1 MVRHLGGKW
10 IDIVL
15 RTLQWFNQ
23 KTNALYSRMVKF
35 QFRAVGH
42 KTFFGKFN
50 QLMGAGHIVVGS
62 HTVIGEGCWLTA
74 WESHGQGEVFNPEIN
89 IGDNV
94 NIGAYCHITSTN
106 KILIGNGVLT
116 GKWVTIT
123 DNSHGDI
130 TFDNLNLRPNK
141 RIVTSKGS
149 VVIEDNVWIGDKATI
164 LPGCVIGKGAVI
176 GAGAVVTHD
185 IPEFGVAVGNPAKVI
200 KKLNKKY
207 EETSNSNKSSAVPSF
222 SGK

>member
-1 MVRHLGGKW
+1 MGVNGLT
-10 IDIVL
+10 IVFK
-15 RTLQWFNQ
+15 TSQWFYQ

-35 QFRAVGH
+35 QFRAVGC
-42 KTFFGKFN
+42 KTFFGKFS
-50 QLMGAGHIVVGS
+50 QLMGADHVAVGS
-62 HTVIGEGCWLTA
+62 HTVIGRGCWLTA
-74 WESHGQGEVFNPEIN
+74 WESHGQGEVFNPEIR

-94 NIGAYCHITSTN
+94 NIGAYCHITATN

-130 TFDNLNLRPNK
+130 TFGNLNLRPNE

-164 LPGCVIGKGAVI
+164 LPGCVIGKGAII

-185 IPEFGVAVGNPAKVI
+185 IPAFSVAVGNPAKVI
-200 KKLNKKY
+200 KELNKKY
-207 EETSNSNKSSAVPSF
+207 EETSNSNKSSAIPSF
-222 SGK
+222 S

>member
-1 MVRHLGGKW
+1 MTLSCDILGG
-10 IDIVL
+10 INGFIL
-15 RTLQWFNQ
+15 RLLQWLNQ
-23 KTNALYSRMVKF
+23 KTNALYSCIVKHK
-35 QFRAVGH
+35 FRSVGC
-42 KTFFGKFN
+42 KTFFGKFS
-50 QLMGAGHIVVGS
+50 QLMGADHIVVGS
-62 HTVIGEGCWLTA
+62 YTVIGKGCWLTA
-74 WESHGQGEVFNPEIN
+74 WESHGQGEVFNPEIS

-149 VVIEDNVWIGDKATI
+149 VVIGDNVWIGDKVTI
-164 LPGCVIGKGAVI
+164 LPGVIIGKGAVI
-176 GAGAVVTHD
+176 GAGAVVTRD
-185 IPEFGVAVGNPAKVI
+185 IPAFGVAVGNPAKVI
-200 KKLNKKY
+200 KELNKKY
-207 EETSNSNKSSAVPSF
+207 E
-222 SGK
+222 

>member
-1 MVRHLGGKW
+1 MARYFKGGGISVLTLHSKEW
-10 IDIVL
+10 I
-15 RTLQWFNQ
+15 NQ
-23 KTNALYSRMVKF
+23 KTNVLYSRIVKHR
-35 QFRAVGH
+35 FRTVGR

-50 QLMGAGHIVVGS
+50 QLMGADHIVVGS
-62 HTVIGEGCWLTA
+62 HTVIGKGSWLTA
-74 WESHGQGEVFNPEIN
+74 WENHGQGEVFNPEIR

-130 TFDNLNLRPNK
+130 TFENLNLRPNN

-149 VVIEDNVWIGDKATI
+149 VVIGDNVWIGDKATI
-164 LPGCVIGKGAVI
+164 LPGVVIGKGAVI

-185 IPEFGVAVGNPAKVI
+185 IPAFGVAVGNPAKVI
-200 KKLNKKY
+200 KIVN
-207 EETSNSNKSSAVPSF
+207 
-222 SGK
+222 